1 MTQSPPA
8 AWRGLIVYLLLT
20 FGFSWIPAALL
31 QRVWLG
37 QSVPTPLRLLV
48 SSLVYAVCMGWQPLV
63 ALWIVRRWVDRVNL
77 DDVLGAARPRF
88 YALAAVAPLVL
99 AGLAMA
105 IALMWPGSALYAT
118 ESASES
124 GQSSLGRL
132 LLLVASA
139 AAALTLLWI
148 QALAEEVG
156 WRGYFLARFM
166 GELGPWPGLA
176 LHGAIWGLW
185 YAPILLLASGDF
197 AVSSLRSASFV
208 LTCMF
213 LGALLGWL
221 RLASKSVVPTT
232 LANSLLTVTAGLP
245 FLLQGDDPGLRG
257 AAYGPAGWLPMTV
270 ALGLLLATRFRQAVR
285 TPEIEAVLP
294 TTRIWLVILPEDD
307 EPSRDDSQLH

>member
-1 MTQSPPA
+1 M
-8 AWRGLIVYLLLT
+8 YLLLT

-31 QRVWLG
+31 QRVWSG

-48 SSLVYAVCMGWQPLV
+48 SSLVYALCMGWQPLV
-63 ALWIVRRWVDRVNL
+63 ALWVVRRWVDRVNL

-88 YALAAVAPLVL
+88 YALAALAPLAL
-99 AGLAMA
+99 AGLAMGV
-105 IALMWPGSALYAT
+105 ALMWPGAVLQP
-118 ESASES
+118 S
-124 GQSSLGRL
+124 GAAAEGDLSSLGRVL
-132 LLLVASA
+132 LLTAAA
-139 AAALTLLWI
+139 AAALALLWI

-185 YAPILLLASGDF
+185 YAPLLLLSSGDY
-197 AVSSLRSASFV
+197 AGSTLKSASFV

-257 AAYGPAGWLPMTV
+257 AAYGPAGWLPMIV
-270 ALGLLLATRFRQAVR
+270 ALLLLLTTRLRQAVR
-285 TPEIEAVLP
+285 TPPIEVVVP
-294 TTRIWLVILPEDD
+294 TTHVWLVMLPEDAGGPA
-307 EPSRDDSQLH
+307 EDSKLH